1 MGKYIDKILDR
12 PIVSTVAFL
21 ALDFIIMAFFILIF
35 EKIFKFIVPSLGD
48 VVINSI
54 TTIIVAIVFLLIYMR
69 YMRDKLQN
77 LISTKNLKFALI
89 LIIPSV
95 ITLIFNLVSN
105 VVEGHLVF
113 NYIVI
118 IAGIAPGFIEELVF
132 RGFIISNLMRLRKN
146 KNLSIYLIVALSA
159 IPFGL
164 IHIVNIVVGANVSY
178 SILQSF
184 FAICLGII
192 LAAVYLRTGNLIGSI
207 IIHSLI
213 DIAGLA
219 NSDLFSTKIA
229 GLISQAPSSF
239 EYIFTISIS
248 IFLLILGLYYIRK
261 EKWDDID
268 KVWEDIVIE

>member
-118 IAGIAPGFIEELVF
+118 IAGIAPGLIEEVVF
-132 RGFIISNLMRLRKN
+132 RGFIISNLMRIRKS
-146 KNLSIYLIVALSA
+146 KKISIYLIVLLSA

-164 IHIVNIVVGANVSY
+164 FHLINIMSGADVSY
-178 SILQSF
+178 SIVQAFFTVCLGVF
-184 FAICLGII
+184 FAGVYLRSGNLIAPIIAHTLMDITGLTDPTLIGSKVAAVVSQTPSSLEFILIILLSLII
-192 LAAVYLRTGNLIGSI
+192 LA
-207 IIHSLI
+207 
-213 DIAGLA
+213 
-219 NSDLFSTKIA
+219 F
-229 GLISQAPSSF
+229 
-239 EYIFTISIS
+239 
-248 IFLLILGLYYIRK
+248 GLYYIRK

-268 KVWEDIVIE
+268 KTWDEFIIE